1 MSNLVVDATG
11 NDLTYRVIGAAM
23 AVHNALGP
31 GHKEAVYERAL
42 GVELDRQA
50 LAYVP
55 QYPVEVFHA
64 DVAVGL
70 FYLDL
75 FVEAQVVVEIKAF
88 SHNLGDDDLAQVIN
102 YLQAVR
108 APVGLLLNFGRRRL
122 EYRRVF
128 PPPGSGPVQRIGRNL
143 AFHAN
148 LTPLLA
154 PGAGARPDGAG
165 DDGEPTGPV
174 PTSHE

>member
-1 MSNLVVDATG
+1 MVDATG
-11 NDLTYRVIGAAM
+11 NTLTYRIIGAAM

-64 DVAVGL
+64 EVAVGL

-75 FVEAQVVVEIKAF
+75 LVAAQVVFKIKAF
-88 SHNLGDDDLAQVIN
+88 SHNLGNDELAQVIN
-102 YLQAVR
+102 YLQAVH
-108 APVGLLLNFGRRRL
+108 APVGLLLNFDRRRL
-122 EYRRVF
+122 ESRRVF
-128 PPPGSGPVQRIGRNL
+128 PSPAPGPVQRVGRNL

-148 LTPLLA
+148 LDLPR
-154 PGAGARPDGAG
+154 PPDGA
-165 DDGEPTGPV
+165 DDE
-174 PTSHE
+174 EDEA